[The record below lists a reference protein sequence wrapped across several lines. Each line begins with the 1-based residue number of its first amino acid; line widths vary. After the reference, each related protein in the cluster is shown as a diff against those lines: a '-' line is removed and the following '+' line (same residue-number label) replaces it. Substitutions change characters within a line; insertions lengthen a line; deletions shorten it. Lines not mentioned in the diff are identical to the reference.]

1 MSTSIRTFTVDFTS
15 QAKDNL
21 ITSEDIVSFLKSK
34 MKVKNCLKIAA
45 REISFVEEGDK
56 IKIESKEGNIQKD
69 NLRQYLKRYLR
80 TKALKNFVK
89 VSGDDQDGFKLV
101 YINPVNEDE

>member
-1 MSTSIRTFTVDFTS
+1 MSTRTFTVDFSS

-21 ITSEDIVSFLKSK
+21 ITSDDIVSFLKSK

-45 REISFVEEGDK
+45 REISFIEEENK
-56 IKIESKEGNIQKD
+56 IKIESEEGNIKKD
-69 NLRQYLKRYLR
+69 NLKQYLKRYLR
-80 TKALKNFVK
+80 TKALKNFIK
-89 VSGDDQDGFKLV
+89 VSGDSVDGFKLV